1 MLRFW
6 TFWQSIICLYFCSL
20 CESIRMQQTTMQKL
34 ICRSELIGACL
45 HSGKKK
51 TFLALQLACFYLK
64 RREAGSGPQCWT
76 FVFPELDFWDH
87 CLAEPQRN
95 VDVNEDRTC
104 QQLAKMFE
112 NCLSRA
118 KKTTLH
124 CSSVLVPEKLTRRI
138 AREVLRLASCEPCGL
153 RGCVLYI
160 HLELEKG
167 CKRLERIVYDATV
180 VPTFELTLV
189 FKQDGTAWPSLR
201 DFLFMGTCFAPTFRH
216 VLKLSPGFRLV
227 KKKLYSSAA
236 GTVIEEC
243 WTMGG
248 LEWDIGFPVG

>member
-1 MLRFW
+1 MVATSTLK
-6 TFWQSIICLYFCSL
+6 TKSSECI
-20 CESIRMQQTTMQKL
+20 
-34 ICRSELIGACL
+34 SELVDRRYDQACIE
-45 HSGKKK
+45 K
-51 TFLALQLACFYLK
+51 
-64 RREAGSGPQCWT
+64 
-76 FVFPELDFWDH
+76 ELDFWDH
-87 CLAEPQRN
+87 CLAEPQRTA
-95 VDVNEDRTC
+95 DVTEDRTC

-153 RGCVLYI
+153 RGCVLYV

-201 DFLFMGTCFAPTFRH
+201 DFLFMGTCFAPAFRH

-227 KKKLYSSAA
+227 KKKLYSSSA
-236 GTVIEEC
+236 GTVVEEC
-243 WTMGG
+243 
-248 LEWDIGFPVG
+248 

>member
-1 MLRFW
+1 MLWWWFCEWARVDQVLTVMTHLFVINLTRPLRLSGSRAHRRAAPSWRNDTLTMVATSTLKTKSSDCVSEAAERRFGRVC
-6 TFWQSIICLYFCSL
+6 I
-20 CESIRMQQTTMQKL
+20 EK
-34 ICRSELIGACL
+34 
-45 HSGKKK
+45 
-51 TFLALQLACFYLK
+51 
-64 RREAGSGPQCWT
+64 
-76 FVFPELDFWDH
+76 ELDFWDH
-87 CLAEPQRN
+87 CLAEPQRSA
-95 VDVNEDRTC
+95 DVTEDRTC

-138 AREVLRLASCEPCGL
+138 AREVLRLAACEPCGL
-153 RGCVLYI
+153 RGCVLYV
-160 HLELEKG
+160 HLELDKG

-201 DFLFMGTCFAPTFRH
+201 DVLFMGTCFAPKFRH
-216 VLKLSPGFRLV
+216 VLKLSPGFRLI
-227 KKKLYSSAA
+227 KKKLYSSSA

-243 WTMGG
+243 
-248 LEWDIGFPVG
+248 

>member
-1 MLRFW
+1 MVDFAAVVVGTHMHTL
-6 TFWQSIICLYFCSL
+6 QP
-20 CESIRMQQTTMQKL
+20 EEMQNQMNCA
-34 ICRSELIGACL
+34 IAD
-45 HSGKKK
+45 
-51 TFLALQLACFYLK
+51 
-64 RREAGSGPQCWT
+64 
-76 FVFPELDFWDH
+76 ELDFWDH

-95 VDVNEDRTC
+95 ADVTEDRTC

-138 AREVLRLASCEPCGL
+138 AREVVRLASCEPCGL
-153 RGCVLYI
+153 RGCVLYV
-160 HLELEKG
+160 HLELDKG

-189 FKQDGTAWPSLR
+189 FKQDGSAWPSLR
-201 DFLFMGTCFAPTFRH
+201 DFLFMGTCFAPAFRH

-227 KKKLYSSAA
+227 KKKLYSSSA
-236 GTVIEEC
+236 GTVVEEC
-243 WTMGG
+243 
-248 LEWDIGFPVG
+248 

>member
-1 MLRFW
+1 MVA
-6 TFWQSIICLYFCSL
+6 TNKMKSKSTEGQA
-20 CESIRMQQTTMQKL
+20 E
-34 ICRSELIGACL
+34 
-45 HSGKKK
+45 
-51 TFLALQLACFYLK
+51 
-64 RREAGSGPQCWT
+64 RRYAQVCMEK
-76 FVFPELDFWDH
+76 ELDFWAR
-87 CLAEPQRN
+87 CLAEPPMAP
-95 VDVNEDRTC
+95 DVTEDRTC

-124 CSSVLVPEKLTRRI
+124 CSSVLVPEKLTRKM
-138 AREVLRLASCEPCGL
+138 AHEVLRLASCEPCGL
-153 RGCVLYI
+153 RGCIFYV

-167 CKRLERIVYDATV
+167 CKQLERITYDSSV

-201 DFLFMGTCFAPTFRH
+201 DFFMGSCFAPTFRH

-227 KKKLYSSAA
+227 KKKLYSTSA

-243 WTMGG
+243 
-248 LEWDIGFPVG
+248 

>member
-1 MLRFW
+1 MLKP
-6 TFWQSIICLYFCSL
+6 QEDSPLL
-20 CESIRMQQTTMQKL
+20 VESITMVATSTLKTKSSDC
-34 ICRSELIGACL
+34 ISELVDRRYDQACIE
-45 HSGKKK
+45 K
-51 TFLALQLACFYLK
+51 
-64 RREAGSGPQCWT
+64 
-76 FVFPELDFWDH
+76 ELDFWDN

-95 VDVNEDRTC
+95 ADVSEDRTC

-112 NCLSRA
+112 NCLSQA

-153 RGCVLYI
+153 RGCVLYV
-160 HLELEKG
+160 HLELDKG

-189 FKQDGTAWPSLR
+189 FKQDGNAWPSLR
-201 DFLFMGTCFAPTFRH
+201 DFLFMGTCFAPNFRH

-227 KKKLYSSAA
+227 KKKLYSSSA
-236 GTVIEEC
+236 GTVVEEC
-243 WTMGG
+243 
-248 LEWDIGFPVG
+248 